1 MGVRRWKGGR
11 SKEFTDYC
19 PAMQTLTTHSFV
31 VKEHLLEG
39 QKVGEREQH
48 VKYLLTN
55 LIFVRPIRSRRQG
68 GGERIQ
74 NDPILVLQSV

>member
-1 MGVRRWKGGR
+1 L
-11 SKEFTDYC
+11 S
-19 PAMQTLTTHSFV
+19 THSFV

-55 LIFVRPIRSRRQG
+55 LIFMRPVRQVRVKVVGRGRGYTTRKI
-68 GGERIQ
+68 
-74 NDPILVLQSV
+74 SVTKLLKTTGQATVSIATRAI

>member
-1 MGVRRWKGGR
+1 MWGEEGGR
-11 SKEFTDYC
+11 SEGLPDYC
-19 PAMQTLTTHSFV
+19 PAMLTLTTHSFV
-31 VKEHLLEG
+31 VKKHLLEG

-55 LIFVRPIRSRRQG
+55 LIFVRPITQCGVRRQG

-74 NDPILVLQSV
+74 HK